1 MDAPRIV
8 LRGRS
13 TESERAETVLRTARS
28 HGRGVVLVITGE
40 AGIGKTALLEAIR
53 VRARDG
59 GFAVGSANA
68 TAVDDVAAGA
78 LLMLA
83 LRSGVEPLLD
93 YHTFLG
99 LASVYDQRLW
109 LADQLADA
117 LEARAQRQP
126 VLIALDD
133 FQFADP
139 LSRFLVRA
147 LTGRLA
153 GSPIVWAIAR
163 RGTWVEAGEDIA
175 AAGVL
180 DPEIDV
186 DHLAL
191 GPLDDDDIVAVAADV
206 VGHPMPARASH
217 HLQAAAG
224 NPLLAT
230 QFAAE
235 IATGSFDVD
244 RGAIPA
250 SLLASLRARTRTLTA
265 TTEQLLHVS
274 AVWGRP
280 LALADAAELL
290 GLVSTQDVLERARG
304 AVLQGLLDGSGDAID
319 FRHDLIRE
327 FFYSSLSRSAK
338 LDLHRRCAAL
348 LLQGSDGSAI
358 RASPHAQALA
368 QLGDTGAAT
377 TLRAAAEQC
386 ITVLPHVAA
395 DLARGAFTLL
405 GRDDPTR
412 LDLGERCAE
421 ILVQAHHGDDAI
433 LVVDEVLRGTS
444 EPNRRA
450 RLQVIAAHALWRNG
464 ELADIV
470 ERVEATVALD
480 GIRAELL
487 ARLTALKAL
496 ALTRIG
502 SSAEATETALAA
514 LRMQDESDPEVV
526 SITVQALGHAARNEG
541 RFEQAW
547 NEFHSLRTR
556 FGAQHLPLE
565 IMALQSLDRYP
576 EAQAVLDEATRSSD
590 AHSDVAL
597 LDLLVAQQWQEWHL
611 GHLDAAVTTARSV
624 VRLSEELGVHASKI
638 QGWTLLSIYA
648 VLHKEFDRA
657 AELVRQA
664 GRIGAREWA
673 SQPELTLVRG
683 YVDAATGD
691 NDAAVAVLAPMVSDA
706 TTRHHYWP
714 RSQEWPRLL
723 AGAAVA
729 GGHTVLAA
737 QCVAHANL
745 LAHYNPNVATILG
758 IAAQTRGF
766 VGHDLRELRNAAAIL
781 ADAPRTMLH
790 ARARF
795 DLGRALLDDGQHRQ
809 ASSELERALSIY
821 QRLDLPLYVDQVRAA
836 LDGAGH
842 SRHRPH
848 QARPQFGWG
857 ALTDAEHAVAEQIA
871 SGRTNRVA
879 AEALHVSV
887 HTVNTHVRSIFTK
900 LDLHSRVQLANAWNT
915 RPVHGT
921 W

>member
-1 MDAPRIV
+1 MDAARVI

-13 TESERAETVLRTARS
+13 TESQRAETVLLTARS

-53 VRARDG
+53 ERARDG
-59 GFAVGSANA
+59 GFAVGSAKA

-78 LLMLA
+78 LVMLA
-83 LRSGVEPLLD
+83 LRSGAEPLLD
-93 YHTFLG
+93 SHTFLS
-99 LASVYDQRLW
+99 LAAVYDQRLW

-117 LEARAQRQP
+117 LEARSQRQP
-126 VLIALDD
+126 ILVALDD

-175 AAGVL
+175 AGVL
-180 DPEIDV
+180 DAEIDV

-191 GPLDDDDIVAVAADV
+191 GPLDDDDIMAVATDI
-206 VGHPMPARASH
+206 VGHPMSAHASR
-217 HLQAAAG
+217 HLRAAAG
-224 NPLLAT
+224 NPLLAA
-230 QFAAE
+230 QLAAA
-235 IATGSFDVD
+235 IATGSFADD
-244 RGAIPA
+244 RGAIPGA
-250 SLLASLRARTRTLTA
+250 LLSSLRARTRTLTA
-265 TTEQLLHVS
+265 DTEQLLHVS
-274 AVWGRP
+274 AVWGRS
-280 LALADAAELL
+280 LALTDAAELL
-290 GLVSTQDVLERARG
+290 GLVSTQDVLEWARD
-304 AVLQGLLDGSGDAID
+304 AVTQGLIYGADDAID

-327 FFYSSLSRSAK
+327 FYYSSLSRSAK

-348 LLQGSDGSAI
+348 LLAGFDGSAI

-368 QLGDTGAAT
+368 QLGDTGAAK

-386 ITVLPHVAA
+386 INVLPHVAA
-395 DLARGAFTLL
+395 DLARGAFALV
-405 GRDDPTR
+405 GRDDPTWQ
-412 LDLGERCAE
+412 DLGERCAE

-433 LVVDEVLRGTS
+433 VVVDEVERGTS

-450 RLQVIAAHALWRNG
+450 RLQVIAARALWRNG
-464 ELADIV
+464 ELAEIV
-470 ERVEATVALD
+470 ERVDATVALE
-480 GIRAELL
+480 GISAELQ
-487 ARLTALKAL
+487 ARLTAAKAL

-502 SSAEATETALAA
+502 SSAEATATALSA

-526 SITVQALGHAARNEG
+526 SIAAQALGHAARNEG
-541 RFEQAW
+541 RFEQACT
-547 NEFHSLRTR
+547 EFHSLRTR
-556 FGAQHLPLE
+556 FGPQHLPLE

-576 EAQAVLDEATRSSD
+576 EAQAVLDDAIRSSD
-590 AHSDVAL
+590 SHSDAAL

-611 GHLDAAVTTARSV
+611 GHLDSAVTTARSV

-664 GRIGAREWA
+664 GRVGAREWA
-673 SQPELTLVRG
+673 SQPELALVRG

-691 NDAAVAVLAPMVSDA
+691 NDAAVAILAPMVSDA

-737 QCVAHANL
+737 QCVAQADL
-745 LAHYNPNVATILG
+745 FAHHNPNVATIQG

-766 VGHDLRELRNAAAIL
+766 VGHDLRELQNAAAIL
-781 ADAPRTMLH
+781 ADAPRAMLH

-795 DLGRALLDDGQHRQ
+795 DLGRALLDDGQRRQ
-809 ASSELERALSIY
+809 ASSELQRALTIY

-842 SRHRPH
+842 SRHRPQ

-871 SGRTNRVA
+871 SGRTNRA
-879 AEALHVSV
+879 SAEALHVSV
-887 HTVNTHVRSIFTK
+887 HTVNTHVRSIFSK

-915 RPVHGT
+915 RPIHRT
-921 W
+921 